1 MRKHQLKLAD
11 RQCRMAALSQELQD
25 AVVMLCTSLYAA
37 RQQDELTRTAAE
49 TLCES
54 MRLKLTGEKPGD
66 RLFRQMTELGSAIAD
81 GGFRAITGI
90 EPEEIL
96 MSYEND

>member
-1 MRKHQLKLAD
+1 MSSRRA
-11 RQCRMAALSQELQD
+11 
-25 AVVMLCTSLYAA
+25 
-37 RQQDELTRTAAE
+37 AAE

-54 MRLKLTGEKPGD
+54 MKLKLTGGKPSD
-66 RLFRQMTELGSAIAD
+66 RHFRQMTELGSAIAD
-81 GGFRAITGI
+81 GGFRAIAGI